1 MWCYKTMLNEFEM
14 TQVDEMLEK
23 MDEMLDKFSKEEWRK
38 YIDEEMERL
47 GLEFVPD
54 TVWSGHVFEE
64 E

>member
-1 MWCYKTMLNEFEM
+1 MVNELEM

-23 MDEMLDKFSKEEWRK
+23 MDEMLGKFSKEEWRK

>member
-1 MWCYKTMLNEFEM
+1 MLNEFEM

-23 MDEMLDKFSKEEWRK
+23 MDEMLGKFSKEKWRK

>member
-1 MWCYKTMLNEFEM
+1 MLKELEM
-14 TQVDEMLEK
+14 TQVDEVLK
-23 MDEMLDKFSKEEWRK
+23 KVDEMLDKFSKEEWRK
-38 YIDEEMERL
+38 YINEEMERL

>member
-1 MWCYKTMLNEFEM
+1 MLNELET

-23 MDEMLDKFSKEEWRK
+23 MDEMLGKFSKEKWRK

-47 GLEFVPD
+47 GLEFVSD
-54 TVWSGHVFEE
+54 TVCSGHVFEE

>member
-1 MWCYKTMLNEFEM
+1 MLKELEM

-23 MDEMLDKFSKEEWRK
+23 MDEMLGKFSKDEWRK
-38 YIDEEMERL
+38 YIHEEMERL
-47 GLEFVPD
+47 GLKFAPD